1 MLLKDKISV
10 ISGAAGLRGI
20 GFATARRFA
29 DEGAT
34 VVILDLDEKGA
45 QAAARELGN
54 AHLGLRCDVTKKDE
68 CVTAIERVVETY
80 GRVDALLN
88 NAGITQTLSVWDIDE
103 KSWDRMLDVN
113 LRGVLNLTQA
123 VIPTMREQRSGS
135 IVHTSSG
142 AVHSGGGFVGT
153 AHYCAAKG
161 GVIALGR
168 AMARELGPFGV
179 RVNCI
184 APGYVPTDINVGK
197 VPEDKLE
204 EIRQRTH
211 LKRLG
216 APADIANAFAFL
228 ASDLSSYIT
237 GHVLDVN
244 GGMFM
249 N

>member
-1 MLLKDKISV
+1 
-10 ISGAAGLRGI
+10 
-20 GFATARRFA
+20 
-29 DEGAT
+29 
-34 VVILDLDEKGA
+34 
-45 QAAARELGN
+45 
-54 AHLGLRCDVTKKDE
+54 
-68 CVTAIERVVETY
+68 
-80 GRVDALLN
+80 
-88 NAGITQTLSVWDIDE
+88 
-103 KSWDRMLDVN
+103 MLDVN
-113 LRGVLNLTQA
+113 LGGVLNLTQA
-123 VIPTMREQRSGS
+123 VIPVMREQKRGS
-135 IVHTSSG
+135 VVHTSSG

-168 AMARELGPFGV
+168 AMARELGPFGI
-179 RVNCI
+179 RVNSI
-184 APGYVPTDINVGK
+184 APGYVPTDINAGK

-216 APADIANAFAFL
+216 APQDIANAFLFL
-228 ASDLSSYIT
+228 ASDMSSYIT